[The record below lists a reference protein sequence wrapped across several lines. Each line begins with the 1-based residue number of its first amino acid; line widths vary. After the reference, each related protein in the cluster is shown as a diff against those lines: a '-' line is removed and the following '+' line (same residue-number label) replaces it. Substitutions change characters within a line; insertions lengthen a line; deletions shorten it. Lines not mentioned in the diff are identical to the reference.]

1 MLDDAIRTYYDLG
14 LEQERLESDG
24 EGTLEWARTLDVL
37 ERVLPPAP
45 ARVLDVGDGPGPY
58 AVWLAARGYD
68 VHLIDP
74 APLHVE
80 AEPGLLG

>member
-1 MLDDAIRTYYDLG
+1 MG
-14 LEQERLESDG
+14 Q
-24 EGTLEWARTLDVL
+24 
-37 ERVLPPAP
+37 
-45 ARVLDVGDGPGPY
+45 GPY